1 MPVKDMFLKNSKG
14 EFNLIIILIFFSNLC
29 YAENNLNERIINYIN
44 NLNFFSGSFIQDDGL
59 SLSEGFI
66 YLGKER
72 VRVEY
77 ETPSKI
83 LIILG
88 KDKAM
93 YYNYELDEDE
103 FFNPRDTDAWFFY
116 EILLNPE
123 FFRDS
128 KIKID
133 ENYLI
138 YSKDGQSE
146 NGEFR
151 INVFFENNPFLLR
164 KISLSINDNILNISI
179 FNHNYNETFNESF
192 FKLINPSFFNQ

>member
-1 MPVKDMFLKNSKG
+1 MSL
-14 EFNLIIILIFFSNLC
+14 
-29 YAENNLNERIINYIN
+29 
-44 NLNFFSGSFIQDDGL
+44 GL

-66 YLGKER
+66 FLGKER

-128 KIKID
+128 KIKKD
-133 ENYLI
+133 KNYLI

-192 FKLINPSFFNQ
+192 FKLINPSFFNQWKFL